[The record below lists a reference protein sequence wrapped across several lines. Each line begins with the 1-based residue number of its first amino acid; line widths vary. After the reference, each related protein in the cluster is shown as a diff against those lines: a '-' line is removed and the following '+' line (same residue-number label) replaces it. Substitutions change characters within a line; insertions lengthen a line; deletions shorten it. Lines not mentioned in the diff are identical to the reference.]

1 MEDMTMDNV
10 FKLDNLRVLRE
21 AKNFTQVK
29 VSMDI
34 GVSQE
39 LVSQWELGK
48 SMPNPPALIK
58 LADYFNC
65 SVDFLLGRTD
75 ITIPIST
82 LALDKNNIEYASIVE
97 LYKSLSADNRQHLT
111 SYLTHLGSQTNE

>member
-1 MEDMTMDNV
+1 MDNV
-10 FKLDNLRVLRE
+10 FKLNTLKVLRE
-21 AKNFTQVK
+21 QKKFTQLK

-48 SMPNPPALIK
+48 TMPNPPVLIK

-65 SVDFLLGRTD
+65 STDFLLGRTD
-75 ITIPIST
+75 ISTPIST
-82 LALDKNNIEYASIVE
+82 LVLDKNNLEYSNIIE
-97 LYKSLSADNRQHLT
+97 LYKSLSTENRQHLT
-111 SYLTHLGSQTNE
+111 SYLNYLSNKTNG

>member
-1 MEDMTMDNV
+1 MDNV

-29 VSMDI
+29 VSIDI

-48 SMPNPPALIK
+48 TMPNPPALIK

-75 ITIPIST
+75 VTTPIST
-82 LALDKNNIEYASIVE
+82 LVLDKCDVECANIVE
-97 LYKSLSADNRQHLT
+97 LYKSLSADNRQHLI
-111 SYLTHLGSQTNE
+111 SYLNHLSTKTSE